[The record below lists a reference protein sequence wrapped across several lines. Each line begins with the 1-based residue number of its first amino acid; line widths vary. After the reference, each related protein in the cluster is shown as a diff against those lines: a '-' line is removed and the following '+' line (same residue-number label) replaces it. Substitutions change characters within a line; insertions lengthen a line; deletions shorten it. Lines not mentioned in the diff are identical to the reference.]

1 MKVFFRGFLVVI
13 LVAFL
18 AGSVYAEPTVKDLQ
32 GQLEK
37 LMKQVDDQKKQI
49 ETMQNKIGDMQTKQA
64 PQAATATAAAETK
77 VNSKYKINIY
87 GKLKFDAIYDT
98 NDMGKD
104 EFITFLPKAANGKD
118 KATFNVRDT
127 RLGIAIEGPSYN
139 GWSTKGRFETDFYGN
154 AADSSSNGA
163 LRIRLAY
170 LDFAK
175 GDTSVRVGQDWTP
188 IASLNPNTLDFAIAG
203 YNGNLWNRVPQIT
216 VQQKFGG
223 GLEGLLSI
231 YRYRWSD
238 DNDKFGSTDITTQ
251 IQMPWVGAKVGYS
264 GLLLDP
270 ERKAWLALGG
280 AVRKGEVKDND
291 VTPYLLALELQVPF
305 NMFELKG
312 EAYMGQGLGGE
323 YFHKGGSF
331 NTEGHAIMTSGG
343 WAQLNVKP
351 MKDLDLNVGYGI
363 DNPKDSDVAGSF
375 YRQSEYTYGNVI
387 YQIMKDVSAGIEG
400 TYVDTKWDTIN
411 QHGWR
416 YTTSLMY
423 NW

>member
-1 MKVFFRGFLVVI
+1 MKLFFRGFLVVI

-49 ETMQNKIGDMQTKQA
+49 ETLQKKIGDVQAKQA
-64 PQAATATAAAETK
+64 PQAAPAAAPAEVK
-77 VNSKYKINIY
+77 VTSKYKINIY

-98 NDMGKD
+98 NNMGKD
-104 EFITFLPKAANGKD
+104 EFITYLPKTADGKD
-118 KATFNVRDT
+118 RTTFNVRDT
-127 RLGIAIEGPSYN
+127 RLGIAIEGPSYL
-139 GWSTKGRFETDFYGN
+139 GWNTKGRFETDFYGN
-154 AADSSSNGA
+154 AGDSSSNGA

-188 IASLNPNTLDFAIAG
+188 IASLNPTTLDFAIAG

-216 VQQKFGG
+216 VLQKLGG

-238 DNDKFGSTDITTQ
+238 DTAEGTDTQ
-251 IQMPWVGAKVGYS
+251 IHLPWVAAKIGYS
-264 GLLLDP
+264 GLLIDT
-270 ERKAWLALGG
+270 EKKAWVALGG
-280 AVRKGEVKDND
+280 AVRKGESNHND
-291 VTPYLLALELQVPF
+291 ITPYLLALELKVPF
-305 NMFELKG
+305 NMFELSG
-312 EAYMGQGLGGE
+312 EAYVGQGIGLE
-323 YFHKGGSF
+323 YFHKGGSI
-331 NTEGHAIMTSGG
+331 NSNGNAILTNGG

-363 DNPKDSDVAGSF
+363 DDPKDSDVGAAF
-375 YRQSEYTYGNVI
+375 FRQSQYTYGNFI
-387 YQIMKDVSAGIEG
+387 YQIMKDISAGLEA
-400 TYVDTKWDTIN
+400 TYVDTEWDTIH

-416 YTTSLMY
+416 YTTSLIY

>member
-1 MKVFFRGFLVVI
+1 MKLFFRGFLVVI

-32 GQLEK
+32 SQLDK

-49 ETMQNKIGDMQTKQA
+49 ETLQHKIGDIQTKQA
-64 PQAATATAAAETK
+64 PQAATAAAPAEAK

-98 NDMGKD
+98 NNMGKD
-104 EFITFLPKAANGKD
+104 EFITYLPKTADGKD
-118 KATFNVRDT
+118 KTTFNVRDT

-175 GDTSVRVGQDWTP
+175 GDTSIRVGQDWTP
-188 IASLNPNTLDFAIAG
+188 IASLNPTTLDFAIAG

-238 DNDKFGSTDITTQ
+238 DNDTFGSTAITTQ

-291 VTPYLLALELQVPF
+291 VTPYLLALELQIPF

-343 WAQLNVKP
+343 WAQLNVRP

-363 DNPKDSDVAGSF
+363 DDPKDSDVAGSY
-375 YRQSEYTYGNVI
+375 YRQSSYTYGNVI
-387 YQIMKDVSAGIEG
+387 YQIMKDISAGVEG
-400 TYVDTKWDTIN
+400 TYVNTEWDTKN

>member
-1 MKVFFRGFLVVI
+1 MKLFFRGFLVVI
-13 LVAFL
+13 LVVFL

-32 GQLEK
+32 GQLDK

-49 ETMQNKIGDMQTKQA
+49 ETLQHKIGDIQTKQA
-64 PQAATATAAAETK
+64 PQAATAAAPAEAK

-98 NDMGKD
+98 NNMGTD
-104 EFITFLPKAANGKD
+104 EFIKYVPKTADGKD

-127 RLGIAIEGPSYN
+127 RLGIAIDGPSYN
-139 GWSTKGRFETDFYGN
+139 GWNTKGRFETDFYGN

-188 IASLNPNTLDFAIAG
+188 IASLNPTTLDFAIAG

-238 DNDKFGSTDITTQ
+238 DNDTFGSTAITTQ

-264 GLLLDP
+264 GLLLDA
-270 ERKAWLALGG
+270 EKKAWVALGG

-312 EAYMGQGLGGE
+312 EAYTGQGLGGE

-343 WAQLNVKP
+343 WAQLNVRP

-363 DNPKDSDVAGSF
+363 DDPKDSDVAGSY
-375 YRQSEYTYGNVI
+375 YRQSSYTYGNVI
-387 YQIMKDVSAGIEG
+387 YQIMKDISAGVEG
-400 TYVDTKWDTIN
+400 TYVNTEWDTKN